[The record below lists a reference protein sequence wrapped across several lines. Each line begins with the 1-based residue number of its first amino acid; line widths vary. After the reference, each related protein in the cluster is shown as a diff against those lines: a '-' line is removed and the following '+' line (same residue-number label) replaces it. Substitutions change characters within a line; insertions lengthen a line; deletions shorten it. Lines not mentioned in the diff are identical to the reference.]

1 MREPEPQVT
10 PQVSDAAKVP
20 PRLPPMGAKGHGMR
34 APRHTTAYSI
44 ETNVERIANQINT
57 GRRATYD

>member
-1 MREPEPQVT
+1 MEEPEPQVT
-10 PQVSDAAKVP
+10 PQVSDAANVP
-20 PRLPPMGAKGHGMR
+20 SRLPPMGAKGHGML

-57 GRRATYD
+57 GRRTTYH